1 MNIKDLPDHEKPREK
16 LIEKGPQGLK
26 DKELLAILLRTGRK
40 GKSALDIAE
49 NILAKY
55 TKKKLTSLGYDDLIR
70 MPGIDSG
77 KACALLA
84 AFELSHRAFDREDN
98 SLPTVKTAADAVV
111 HLQNIRNNKKE
122 HLVAL
127 YLNARQQ
134 LIHQETISIG
144 TLDTNIVHPREVFYP
159 AVQNPVS
166 GVIVAHNHPSG
177 DLSPSSED
185 MEITDRLKRAGEIL
199 GIDLIDHIIV
209 TKESF
214 RSLREENKF

>member
-40 GKSALDIAE
+40 GRSALDIAE
-49 NILAKY
+49 SILTKH
-55 TKKKLTSLGYDDLIR
+55 TKKKLTSLGYDDLVR
-70 MPGIDSG
+70 LPGIDSG

-84 AFELSHRAFDREDN
+84 AFELSHRAFDKEDN
-98 SLPTVKTAADAVV
+98 SLPVIKTAADAVV

-134 LIHQETISIG
+134 LIHQETISVG
-144 TLDTNIVHPREVFYP
+144 TLNTNLVHPREVFHP
-159 AVQNPVS
+159 AVRNPVS
-166 GVIVAHNHPSG
+166 AIIVAHNHPSE
-177 DLSPSSED
+177 DLEPSSED
-185 MEITDRLKRAGEIL
+185 IEITERLKKAGEIL

-209 TKESF
+209 TRESF
-214 RSLREENKF
+214 KSLKSKDKF

>member
-1 MNIKDLPDHEKPREK
+1 MNIKDLPQHQRPREK
-16 LIEKGPQGLK
+16 LIAKGPENLK
-26 DKELLAILLRTGRK
+26 DKELLAILLRTGHQ
-40 GKSALDIAE
+40 GKNALEVAE
-49 NILAKY
+49 YILNKFSVR
-55 TKKKLTSLGYDDLIR
+55 KLTSLKYDDIINIHGL
-70 MPGIDSG
+70 DSG

-84 AFELSHRAFDREDN
+84 SFELVSRALEKEDN
-98 SLPTVKTAADAVV
+98 SLPTIKTAADAVV

-134 LIHQETISIG
+134 LIHQETISVG

-209 TKESF
+209 TRENFK
-214 RSLREENKF
+214 SLREENRF

>member
-16 LIEKGPQGLK
+16 LMEKGPQGLK

-49 NILAKY
+49 SILAKY

-98 SLPTVKTAADAVV
+98 SLPVIKTAADAVV

-134 LIHQETISIG
+134 LIHQETISVG

-159 AVQNPVS
+159 AVRNPVS

-177 DLSPSSED
+177 DLAPSSED
-185 MEITDRLKRAGEIL
+185 IEITDRLKRAGEIL

>member
-1 MNIKDLPDHEKPREK
+1 MNIKDLPQHQRPREK
-16 LIEKGPQGLK
+16 LTAKGPQNLK
-26 DKELLAILLRTGRK
+26 NKELLAILLRTGHQGRN
-40 GKSALDIAE
+40 ALEIAE
-49 NILAKY
+49 RLLYKFSIHR
-55 TKKKLTSLGYDDLIR
+55 LTSLGYKDLINIH
-70 MPGIDSG
+70 GLDSG
-77 KACALLA
+77 KACTLLA
-84 AFELSHRAFDREDN
+84 AFELTSRALEKEDN
-98 SLPTVKTAADAVV
+98 SLPTIKTASDAVV

-134 LIHQETISIG
+134 LIHQETISVG

-177 DLSPSSED
+177 DLNPSSED
-185 MEITDRLKRAGEIL
+185 RDITDRLRQAGEIL

-209 TKESF
+209 TQKSF
-214 RSLREENKF
+214 KSLGEENKF